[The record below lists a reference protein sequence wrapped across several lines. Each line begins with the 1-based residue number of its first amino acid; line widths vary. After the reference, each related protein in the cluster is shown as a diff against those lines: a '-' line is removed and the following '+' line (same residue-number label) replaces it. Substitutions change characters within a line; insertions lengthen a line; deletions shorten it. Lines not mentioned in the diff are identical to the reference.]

1 MLSSTMQSLELRE
14 QDLTEMG
21 SLIQSRVVLEV
32 SSQVQ
37 SLLDSLDSATLD
49 IGVTG
54 ESGAGKSTLVN
65 ALRGL
70 SDSDPRAAPTGV
82 VETTAKP
89 MSYPHPSLPSV
100 QLWDLPGT
108 GTLSFQAKQYLEEV
122 VLERYDF
129 FLLVASE
136 RFRES
141 HAQLA
146 RAVTAAGK
154 RFYFIRSK
162 VDQDLRASRRRR
174 TVGFEEDQVLAE
186 IRADCVRQL
195 EKEGVAAPRVF
206 LISSFQL
213 HCFDFPRLQVTLV
226 EELDGHKRHVLFLA
240 LPAVTATAVRQRK
253 EALQRHIW
261 KKALLA
267 CLVSALPGLPL
278 QLSVPMLLETLAS
291 YRRSFGLD
299 EESLGGLAQVAASP
313 LQRLQAQV
321 YSALGRELSPVVVQ
335 DVLNKAALCGQAAAW
350 LACTHLPVLENLVA
364 GGISFVAAYA
374 LLHNALEG
382 FAGDAQRVLEA
393 AYGTGDGRALGSPCY
408 PPDLGFL
415 YG

>member
-1 MLSSTMQSLELRE
+1 MQSPELRE
-14 QDLTEMG
+14 QDLSEMG
-21 SLIQSRVVLEV
+21 SLVQSRVVLEV

-37 SLLDSLDSATLD
+37 TLLDSLDSATLD

-54 ESGAGKSTLVN
+54 ESGAGKSTLIN

-82 VETTAKP
+82 VETTAAP
-89 MSYPHPSLPSV
+89 TPYPHPGLPNV
-100 QLWDLPGT
+100 RLWDLPGT
-108 GTLSFQAKQYLEEV
+108 GTPSFRAERYLEQVE
-122 VLERYDF
+122 LERYDF

-146 RAVTAAGK
+146 RAVAAAGK

-162 VDQDLRASRRRR
+162 VDQDLQASRRRR
-174 TVGFEEDQVLAE
+174 PARFEEGQVLAE
-186 IRADCVRQL
+186 IRADCIWQL
-195 EKEGVAAPRVF
+195 EKEGAAAPRVF
-206 LISSFQL
+206 LLSGFQL
-213 HCFDFPRLQVTLV
+213 HRYDFPRLQATLAG
-226 EELDGHKRHVLFLA
+226 ELDGHKRHALLLA
-240 LPAVTATAVRQRK
+240 LPAVTADAVRQRK
-253 EALQRHIW
+253 ESLRRHIW

-278 QLSVPMLLETLAS
+278 QLSVPLLMETVAS

-299 EESLGGLAQVAASP
+299 EESLRALAGAVASSPRRLRAQV
-313 LQRLQAQV
+313 R
-321 YSALGRELSPVVVQ
+321 SALGRELSPAAVQ
-335 DVLNKAALCGQAAAW
+335 DVLNQAAFCGQAAAR
-350 LACTHLPVLENLVA
+350 LARARLPLLENLVA

-374 LLHNALEG
+374 LLHSALES

-393 AYGTGDGRALGSPCY
+393 AYGSGDEGAPGSPCY
-408 PPDLGFL
+408 PPHPGFL
-415 YG
+415 YD